1 MAAAPSANMLRG
13 RASHALA
20 VNKVIAQTVITGK
33 VHFLKTLTFSNVN
46 LCTFK
51 LQIRKSIFPALG
63 KVF

>member
-1 MAAAPSANMLRG
+1 MLRG